1 MISARR
7 VSILAGTESGLEV
20 RRAMEHKKEDGALV
34 VNGVQVKSIGAGCF
48 LPLRVTLATVDG
60 LYTSILWY
68 VKYSRS

>member
-1 MISARR
+1 
-7 VSILAGTESGLEV
+7 
-20 RRAMEHKKEDGALV
+20 MEHKKEDGALV